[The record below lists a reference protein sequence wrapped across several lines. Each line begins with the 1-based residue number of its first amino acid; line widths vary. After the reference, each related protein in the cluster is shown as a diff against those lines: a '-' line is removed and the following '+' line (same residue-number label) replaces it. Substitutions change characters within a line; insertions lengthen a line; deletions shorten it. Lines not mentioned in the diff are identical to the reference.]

1 MVKEKLFRDVKVFV
15 DSLAAKGGKPL
26 YELSPKEAR
35 QVLLDVQKT
44 EVDVAEVDEL
54 TIEINVDDGR
64 KLKLLIVKPA
74 GLTGEVGII
83 YYIHGGGWVMG
94 DEVTHRRLI
103 AELAADIPAGVVFP
117 IYQQAPEGH
126 FPQVLEDLFKGLQ
139 YISEHGGE
147 YGLDTKHL
155 AVAGDSVG
163 GNMATV
169 MALMAKENGF
179 HPKICFQ
186 LLLYPVTAAMFDTE
200 SYQMF
205 EEGPWLTKKAMQ
217 WFWKQYLPDEEKRK
231 SKEASPLMATV
242 DELHD
247 LPPAL
252 VITGENDVL
261 RDEGEAYARKLDEAG
276 CPVIA
281 VRFNGVIH
289 DFMMLNALS
298 ATPATRAAMS
308 LAKAKLRWFLYGT
321 K

>member
-1 MVKEKLFRDVKVFV
+1 MAKEKLFRDVKVFV
-15 DSLAAKGGKPL
+15 DNLNEKGGKPL
-26 YELSPKEAR
+26 YELTPQEAR

-44 EVDVAEVDEL
+44 EAEVPGVTALKID
-54 TIEINVDDGR
+54 VPVSGGR

-74 GLTGEVGII
+74 GLTGEVGVI

-94 DEVTHRRLI
+94 DDVTHRRLI
-103 AELAADIPAGVVFP
+103 SELAADIPAGVVFP
-117 IYQQAPEGH
+117 IYTQAPEGQ
-126 FPQVLEDLFKGLQ
+126 FPQVTDDLFKGLQ
-139 YISEHGGE
+139 YIAEHGNE

-179 HPKICFQ
+179 MPKVCFQ
-186 LLLYPVTAAMFDTE
+186 LLLYPVTAAGFDTE
-200 SYQMF
+200 SYQTF
-205 EEGPWLTKKAMQ
+205 ENGPWLTKEAMK
-217 WFWKQYLPDEEKRK
+217 WFWNQYLPDEEKRLA
-231 SKEASPLMATV
+231 KEASPLMATV
-242 DELHD
+242 DELRD

-261 RDEGEAYARKLDEAG
+261 RDEGEEYARKLDEAG

-298 ATPATRAAMS
+298 STPATRAAMS

>member
-1 MVKEKLFRDVKVFV
+1 MAKEKLFRDVKIFV
-15 DSLAAKGGKPL
+15 DNLNEKGGKPL
-26 YELSPKEAR
+26 YELTPQEAR

-44 EVDVAEVDEL
+44 EVENPEVTALKIDVPVGE
-54 TIEINVDDGR
+54 GR

-74 GLTGEVGII
+74 GLTGEVGVI

-94 DEVTHRRLI
+94 DDVTHRRLI
-103 AELAADIPAGVVFP
+103 SELAADIPAGVVFP
-117 IYQQAPEGH
+117 IYTQAPEGQ
-126 FPQVLEDLFKGLQ
+126 FPQVTEDLFKGLQ
-139 YISEHGGE
+139 YIAEHGNE

-169 MALMAKENGF
+169 MALMAKERGGK
-179 HPKICFQ
+179 PAICFQ
-186 LLLYPVTAAMFDTE
+186 LLLYPVTSAAFDTE

-205 EEGPWLTKKAMQ
+205 ENGPWLTKEAMK
-217 WFWKQYLPDEEKRK
+217 WFWNQYLPDEEKRK
-231 SKEASPLMATV
+231 AKEASPLMATV
-242 DELHD
+242 DELKD

-261 RDEGEAYARKLDEAG
+261 RDEGEEYARKLDEAG

-298 ATPATRAAMS
+298 STPATRAAMS
-308 LAKAKLRWFLYGT
+308 LSKAKLRWFLYGT

>member
-15 DSLAAKGGKPL
+15 DNLAAKGGKPL
-26 YELSPKEAR
+26 YELSPQEAR

-44 EVDVAEVDEL
+44 EVETAEVEEL
-54 TIEINVDDGR
+54 TIEVEAGEGR

-117 IYQQAPEGH
+117 IYPQAPEGQ
-126 FPQVLEDLFKGLQ
+126 FPQVPEDLFKGLL
-139 YISEHGGE
+139 YIAEHGGE

-179 HPKICFQ
+179 YPKICFQ
-186 LLLYPVTAAMFDTE
+186 LLLYPVTAAEFNTE

-217 WFWKQYLPDEEKRK
+217 WFWAQYLPDEEKRK
-231 SKEASPLMATV
+231 SKEASPLMATLE
-242 DELHD
+242 ELHD

-261 RDEGEAYARKLDEAG
+261 RDEGEEYARKLDEAG

-298 ATPATRAAMS
+298 STPATRAAMS